1 MRDVFLPFRGERYL
15 VPRAAA
21 EGDDYYLPLIGRD
34 TRSSDQAGG
43 QQGTAQRHPRGSTQK
58 FAAAAG
64 ELACGFLGSGC
75 FRGGPAS
82 PALRGLPCTVGTPCT
97 TGAFPKNHAVGEPV
111 S

>member
-1 MRDVFLPFRGERYL
+1 MRDVFLPFRGERFL

-64 ELACGFLGSGC
+64 ELPCEFLGSGC
-75 FRGGPAS
+75 SRGGQAS
-82 PALRGLPCTVGTPCT
+82 PVLGGLQ
-97 TGAFPKNHAVGEPV
+97 
-111 S
+111 